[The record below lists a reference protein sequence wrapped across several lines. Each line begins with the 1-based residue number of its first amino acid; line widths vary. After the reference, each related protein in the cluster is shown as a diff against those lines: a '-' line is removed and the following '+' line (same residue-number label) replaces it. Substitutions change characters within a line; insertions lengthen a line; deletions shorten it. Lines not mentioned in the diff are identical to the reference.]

1 MIKLINKLYILI
13 FLWAGYTAFEKY
25 QAVETEKQDTL
36 QVIQGIEAKIQRN
49 RREKRKIAKYLKNIN
64 TKKQEIEQV
73 AIQIEKVQR
82 RLPSVI
88 ADSEN
93 ITFIRGI
100 SDSLKIRKVNINPG
114 SEVESGF
121 YVTKNYRYEG
131 EGTYLQFLLM
141 VEKLAESERI
151 LNVKEIELKRLPSKK
166 KGRYE
171 LITLKAGIESYRYN
185 ESHSEDRGIKGIEAS
200 FKDKKKKK
208 KPRKKRKKRR
218 AKK

>member
-1 MIKLINKLYILI
+1 MLNLVNKLYIII
-13 FLWAGYTAFEKY
+13 FLWAGYTVFEKY
-25 QAVETEKQDTL
+25 QAVEKEKTDTE
-36 QVIQGIEAKIQRN
+36 QVIQGIEAKIKRN
-49 RREKRKIAKYLKNIN
+49 RREQRKIAKYVKNIK

-114 SEVESGF
+114 NEEENGF
-121 YVTKNYRYEG
+121 YVTKGYRFEG
-131 EGTYLQFLLM
+131 EGTYLQFLLL

-151 LNVKEIELKRLPSKK
+151 LNVKEIDLKRLPSKK

-171 LITLKAGIESYRYN
+171 MIALKAVIESYRYN
-185 ESHSEDRGIKGIEAS
+185 ESHSEDRGIKGIEDS
-200 FKDKKKKK
+200 FKKKKK
-208 KPRKKRKKRR
+208 KRKPRKRRKRK
-218 AKK
+218 AK